1 MKNIYLCGAINNC
14 TDSECK
20 DWREY
25 TKSALPKHFFRCIDP
40 MKRDYRGKED
50 GSIAQ
55 IVNGD
60 YWDIENSDIVLAYAD
75 KPSWGTAMEI
85 HHAFMNLKKYVVVF
99 SNAERP
105 SPWLK
110 YHCHHFCQNIEE
122 ALKHI
127 KENFAHGY

>member
-1 MKNIYLCGAINNC
+1 MKKIYLCGAINNC
-14 TDSECK
+14 TDAECK
-20 DWREY
+20 DWREL
-25 TKSALPKHFFRCIDP
+25 TKASLPKALFQCIDP

-50 GSIAQ
+50 ANVAQ

-99 SNAERP
+99 SNAEKP

-110 YHCHHFCQNIEE
+110 YHCHHFCKNIEE
-122 ALKHI
+122 AINHI
-127 KENFAHGY
+127 KTL